1 ALIYTHIHHTIIR
14 NHYCEF
20 SMEENSYAIYSTTT
34 VITSQHFIGR
44 EDHNSQNNERISSLE
59 QGFGPVNFE
68 NEKKIENE
76 QNYKGKCDVFPEST
90 ATKSDSNDSYAIVT
104 NDDPKNWPS
113 AKKRCILF
121 IVIVSGM
128 LSPIASTILYSA
140 IIKLRQELHTTEIV
154 INSLVWAA
162 YSDEFATRRK
172 VYLVS
177 ITVFIISTIIC
188 AVARNIWLLFVM
200 RVVQACGSSA
210 VLSIGAGIISDIYV
224 STERGHAYGLFYLAY
239 WFGPFLGPMCGGYL
253 TEYLGWRW
261 MFWFLAIYGGIIFLI
276 IIFFL
281 PETFRTV
288 SSPIGT
294 SSTTRFN
301 PIAPLKLLR
310 HPNSLRWKI
319 FRFVL
324 RKKKAENGGFSYPE
338 MRINSAW
345 GGALLVPS
353 SLGTLI
359 AFNSMSTYL
368 MDAYPMH
375 SASAIAL
382 NDCIRFIASGTV
394 AILEPLMEDALGTG
408 WMFTFM
414 VSLDVISTFFI
425 LAVYFKGKEW
435 RESMTPNLEVES
447 NKVTDELKPDNDT
460 VLD

>member
-1 ALIYTHIHHTIIR
+1 MEKSLTIFNCVLKTVSMFIYCMGI
-14 NHYCEF
+14 
-20 SMEENSYAIYSTTT
+20 A
-34 VITSQHFIGR
+34 
-44 EDHNSQNNERISSLE
+44 
-59 QGFGPVNFE
+59 
-68 NEKKIENE
+68 
-76 QNYKGKCDVFPEST
+76 
-90 ATKSDSNDSYAIVT
+90 
-104 NDDPKNWPS
+104 
-113 AKKRCILF
+113 
-121 IVIVSGM
+121 
-128 LSPIASTILYSA
+128 PI
-140 IIKLRQELHTTEIV
+140 
-154 INSLVWAA
+154 VWAA

-310 HPNSLRWKI
+310 HPNVILVIIYTSILSCIIHIQYISVPRNFSQRYNLLSSTIGLLFVAPAVGCAFGSLLGGKYSDL
-319 FRFVL
+319 FCVK
-324 RKKKAENGGFSYPE
+324 RKLK
-338 MRINSAW
+338 MV
-345 GGALLVPS
+345 AL
-353 SLGTLI
+353 
-359 AFNSMSTYL
+359 
-368 MDAYPMH
+368 
-375 SASAIAL
+375 AIQ
-382 NDCIRFIASGTV
+382 
-394 AILEPLMEDALGTG
+394 
-408 WMFTFM
+408 
-414 VSLDVISTFFI
+414 
-425 LAVYFKGKEW
+425 K
-435 RESMTPNLEVES
+435 
-447 NKVTDELKPDNDT
+447 
-460 VLD
+460 